1 MAIQYILADYLPIP
15 NEVVLRKKEDDRREI
30 AKKKNANDIIYLG
43 TKKKFTENVSNL
55 ISNEIIDSLY
65 DKFEENKQNGASM
78 QKGSGILVKHCID
91 LKELEKQIKNIDKY
105 LTEFKTLYRNPN
117 FNKLIIQKKINKL
130 LISSKNLEFYSD
142 LVFISDKSPKPYF
155 KWFRDVDEQSNSSY
169 EFVRQFLIPK
179 ILSWNFKI
187 DSFDNEILSVTW
199 KINFSK
205 LIELNKNTELR
216 KKYNETKAF
225 VIENILSKSSELSD
239 SELETIK
246 NAVIKIRLRQSKFR
260 KDLLSSSKNKCIF
273 TDINE
278 PRLLIAGHIKP
289 WSKSINKERLDVNNG
304 ILLTPTFDKLFDKFL
319 ISFDENG
326 KVMLSEKIEKN
337 VWVSLFPSLENITN
351 TKITIDEYNKEY
363 LEYHRNIFKQ
373 NVDGDN

>member
-1 MAIQYILADYLPIP
+1 MAIQYILTDYLPIP

-43 TKKKFTENVSNL
+43 TKQKFTENVSNF
-55 ISNEIIDSLY
+55 ISNKIIDSLY
-65 DKFEENKQNGASM
+65 DKFEENKQNRTSM
-78 QKGSGILVKHCID
+78 QKESGILVRHSIN

-155 KWFRDVDEQSNSSY
+155 KWFRNINEQSNSSY

-225 VIENILSKSSELSD
+225 VIENILSKSSEFSD

-246 NAVIKIRLRQSKFR
+246 NAVIKIRLKQSKFR

-289 WSKSINKERLDVNNG
+289 WSKSIKKERLDVNNG

-351 TKITIDEYNKEY
+351 TKITIDDYNKEY